1 MTNAAYYEG
10 IDRMGKAGVDPDYIN
25 GWASGFL
32 HNPKREE
39 QRCTEAYEAGYAHG
53 LEKNAAGFQAWVRK

>member
-1 MTNAAYYEG
+1 MGSPYYDA
-10 IDRMGKAGVDPDYIN
+10 IDRMQKKHVDPEYIN

-39 QRCTEAYEAGYAHG
+39 QRKSEAYDDGYAHG
-53 LEKNAAGFQAWVRK
+53 MEKKAEGFEAWVRK

>member
-1 MTNAAYYEG
+1 MGTPYYDA
-10 IDRMGKAGVDPDYIN
+10 IDRMEKKKVDPEYIN

-39 QRCTEAYEAGYAHG
+39 QRVSEAYAAGYAHG
-53 LEKNAAGFQAWVRK
+53 LEKNVGGFEAWIRK

>member
-1 MTNAAYYEG
+1 MGNAYYEA
-10 IDRMGKAGVDPDYIN
+10 IDRMERKHVDPEYIN

-39 QRCTEAYEAGYAHG
+39 QRANDAYEAGYTHG
-53 LEKNAAGFQAWVRK
+53 LEKKADGFEPWIRT

>member
-1 MTNAAYYEG
+1 MGTAYYEA
-10 IDRMGKAGVDPDYIN
+10 IDRMEKKKVDPEYIN

-39 QRCTEAYEAGYAHG
+39 QRVSDAYDAGYAHG
-53 LEKNAAGFQAWVRK
+53 REKNADAFEPWVRT

>member
-1 MTNAAYYEG
+1 MSTPYYDA
-10 IDRMGKAGVDPDYIN
+10 IDRMQKKHVDPEYIN

-39 QRCTEAYEAGYAHG
+39 QRVSAAYDAGYAHG
-53 LEKNAAGFQAWVRK
+53 MEKNAGGFEAWIRK

>member
-1 MTNAAYYEG
+1 MSAVYYES
-10 IDRMGKAGVDPDYIN
+10 IDRMQKQGVDPEYIN

-39 QRCTEAYEAGYAHG
+39 QRLNDAYEAGYAHG
-53 LEKNAAGFQAWVRK
+53 WEKNTGGFDAWLKK

>member
-1 MTNAAYYEG
+1 MGTAYYDA
-10 IDRMGKAGVDPDYIN
+10 IDRREKQKVDPEYIN

-39 QRCTEAYEAGYAHG
+39 QRVSEAYDAGYAHG
-53 LEKNAAGFQAWVRK
+53 LEKNAGGFDAWIRK

>member
-1 MTNAAYYEG
+1 MTNTPYYDA
-10 IDRMGKAGVDPDYIN
+10 IDQMQKSKVDPEYIN

-39 QRCTEAYEAGYAHG
+39 QRVSEAYDAGYAAG
-53 LEKNAAGFQAWVRK
+53 LEKKKGGFEAWIRK